1 MLTYVRIHVFDIV
14 LYDKQGRL
22 LVGSGQ
28 SLRLYDL
35 GKRKLLLKCELK
47 GLPSMVVSLLK

>member
-1 MLTYVRIHVFDIV
+1 VLTHVCIHVLIAA
-14 LYDKQGRL
+14 LYVIQGRL

-47 GLPSMVVSLLK
+47 GLPSMVVSL